1 MRRQS
6 INDNDELSGIKRF
19 TDFFLAVYREEI
31 KAMVQHKAKDVYHS
45 LHFNFMELLDF
56 DMKLSDFLMTNP
68 DRALEFA
75 DSGVFQAQTQLYN
88 NSKPKYKQRNPN
100 NMIDDEP
107 TISIKN
113 KCKARLTGQLFY
125 AIRNRPTVSAIRSKD
140 VNSIIQI
147 RGTVV
152 RQSKAKLLE
161 SSRKYVCKVCNFQFT
176 VHADIIN
183 EKDIEYPRQCMNNS
197 TNCTSKRFD
206 SITGSKEAIDIQE
219 IHLQEQIQK
228 IGLGKIP
235 RSIRVVLTCDLSDS
249 CQPGDDVEII
259 GIVRYHWSGMNKK
272 ADSRFDLQMYIEAI
286 SIKTTDN
293 ISARGDIQFSHLN
306 HRSIFDNFWRDN
318 GIQSPIRARNMI
330 LANLCPQLCGMYVIK
345 LAVALTIIGGMPRE
359 EYGTRIRG
367 QSHLLLVG
375 DPGTGKS
382 QLLRYAARMSTRS
395 VLTTGVGTTSAGLTV
410 SAVKDGGE
418 WVLEAGALVLADGGI
433 CCIDE
438 FGSVREHDRGVIH
451 EAMEQQTIS
460 VAKGGFVCSLNSR
473 STVLS
478 AMNPP
483 SGGFDA
489 MSDLSLNTN
498 MASSLLSRFDVILLL
513 MDQKNDEW
521 DRAVGQHLMDN
532 LCEPEYPGIDYDDEA
547 DDDTQGY
554 GHAQTPDGDVSCM
567 HQPEWNS
574 TAAFEQDMARF
585 DQMREERVH
594 WTIDQMQAYFTIIK
608 QIEVEFTDGAQMILT
623 EYYRLQRSKEKR
635 DKSRTTI
642 RLLESMIR
650 LAQAHARLMYRNRVL
665 PLDAIQTVYLMEKS
679 LCTTCSISDY
689 NVLQTIFPRNPE
701 EMYEQER
708 EDILKILFPRAWMHN
723 KCGDKLEDIEWDY
736 KEDIKQRELEEIA
749 KMAID
754 DEQVFSDDDENDN
767 GSSYVFNDVQH
778 NKDVEMNAK
787 DADGFVKPTTSLTQ
801 SLMENKQGN
810 EDASVNDTPP
820 TFGKRRRRNVRQ
832 DTTPN
837 KEGEL
842 SHYVTPIR
850 TTHARVEGQMGNS
863 GVKRTQQEMM
873 EGKNEDHVQNK
884 RIRLNENERD
894 TECSNISSMSI
905 EMRVNTHPPKS
916 QPTMETLPNS
926 PPKENQNT
934 QNTSDELSLSMNQ
947 DTHADWNKD
956 HDLAPDLLNF
966 AIDELDCNFFEDKNV
981 RKSEPIPK
989 KKKKRKKKFF

>member
-460 VAKGGFVCSLNSR
+460 IAKAGITTILNSR
-473 STVLS
+473 ASVL
-478 AMNPP
+478 AAANPIFGRYDELRTT
-483 SGGFDA
+483 SENIDFE
-489 MSDLSLNTN
+489 TTI
-498 MASSLLSRFDVILLL
+498 LSRFDLIFIIRDIKDV
-513 MDQKNDEW
+513 Q
-521 DRAVGQHLMDN
+521 R
-532 LCEPEYPGIDYDDEA
+532 
-547 DDDTQGY
+547 DT
-554 GHAQTPDGDVSCM
+554 
-567 HQPEWNS
+567 
-574 TAAFEQDMARF
+574 
-585 DQMREERVH
+585 
-594 WTIDQMQAYFTIIK
+594 
-608 QIEVEFTDGAQMILT
+608 
-623 EYYRLQRSKEKR
+623 
-635 DKSRTTI
+635 
-642 RLLESMIR
+642 R
-650 LAQAHARLMYRNRVL
+650 LAHHIMGLH
-665 PLDAIQTVYLMEKS
+665 I
-679 LCTTCSISDY
+679 
-689 NVLQTIFPRNPE
+689 NVNG
-701 EMYEQER
+701 
-708 EDILKILFPRAWMHN
+708 ASN
-723 KCGDKLEDIEWDY
+723 K
-736 KEDIKQRELEEIA
+736 
-749 KMAID
+749 
-754 DEQVFSDDDENDN
+754 
-767 GSSYVFNDVQH
+767 
-778 NKDVEMNAK
+778 NKDDSNSGSEISPDLMSKYIAYARHRIHPRLTRK
-787 DADGFVKPTTSLTQ
+787 AADVLKNHYVSF
-801 SLMENKQGN
+801 
-810 EDASVNDTPP
+810 
-820 TFGKRRRRNVRQ
+820 RRE
-832 DTTPN
+832 T
-837 KEGEL
+837 KLLAEESGEL
-842 SHYVTPIR
+842 SAIPLTVRQLESLIRISESLAKMQLSEEANEEHVKEAVRLFKVSTLKAAKEGTGAAGVQLDNNQYLESVQKAERNIKRRLPIGSK
-850 TTHARVEGQMGNS
+850 TSVSKLVGEMARRQLTEGVVNRALNIMHSRGEIEYRARRRQ
-863 GVKRTQQEMM
+863 
-873 EGKNEDHVQNK
+873 
-884 RIRLNENERD
+884 IYRL
-894 TECSNISSMSI
+894 
-905 EMRVNTHPPKS
+905 K
-916 QPTMETLPNS
+916 
-926 PPKENQNT
+926 
-934 QNTSDELSLSMNQ
+934 
-947 DTHADWNKD
+947 
-956 HDLAPDLLNF
+956 
-966 AIDELDCNFFEDKNV
+966 
-981 RKSEPIPK
+981 
-989 KKKKRKKKFF
+989 